1 MSQNIPNKIKENI
14 LKPLL
19 ESRKSEALNSMIRY
33 QVTIENYKKAN
44 PKNMLANKRDFCT
57 HVLEGPPAR

>member
-19 ESRKSEALNSMIRY
+19 ESRKSQSLNSIFRL
-33 QVTIENYKKAN
+33 VSSFDFAEGKVKNCKNAN
-44 PKNMLANKRDFCT
+44 EIIDKNRLTNKRD
-57 HVLEGPPAR
+57 